1 MDSNNNT
8 NKKIN
13 KFSIWSILLY
23 VVIIGVI
30 VAFVATG
37 NSEVNRNPDRL
48 EYAVFFEKVKEGLGE
63 EIGDENRVIYAVQ
76 ITEETLFGLYTDGV
90 TENEIKSF
98 EKGKTYDFY
107 VTISSS
113 DVFMSEMASL
123 LSTHYGVPKDSITV
137 LDYGFSCRLN
147 PTPTTPIFLVLLPY
161 IIILGGMVLV
171 IVFVNKSQKKQ
182 GASFTKS
189 HARTADEL
197 GNTVTFADVA
207 GADEEKQEL
216 REVVDFLRSPK
227 AFTDMGARIP
237 KGVLLVGPP
246 GTGKTL
252 LAKAVAGEAHVPFF
266 SISASEFLELY
277 VGVGAGRVRDLFQT
291 AKRCAPAIVFIDE
304 IDAVGRSRGAGL
316 GGGHDEREQ
325 TLNQL
330 LVEMDG
336 FSNSQ
341 GIIVIAATN
350 RPDVLDSA
358 LLRPGRFDRKITVNY
373 PDVKGREEILQV
385 HARKKTFEPD
395 VDLHKIAQL
404 TPGCT
409 GADLENILNEAAI
422 LAVRNGH
429 KAINISEI
437 DEGIKRVLYGPEK
450 RSRVISAE
458 DLKVTAYHEVGH
470 AVVAHCLPHCDPV
483 QELSVIP
490 RGNAAGYTRVIPEDM
505 YEHVSRGK
513 LLDTIAMALGGRAA
527 EALLL
532 DDICT
537 GATNDL
543 QRATEI
549 AHSIVTE
556 YGMSDAIGPVYLA
569 GEQEVFIGKSWGQQR
584 NYSEDVASRVDTE
597 VRRIMEEQSERAT
610 QVLSEHREAVER
622 VVNAL
627 IEREQLT
634 GEEFVKVFNGET
646 LPPVKPSACLSNA
659 SDNASDKQDNAADK
673 KDNDSVKAYDDSAK
687 SENTDSRLK
696 E

>member
-37 NSEVNRNPDRL
+37 NNEVNRNPDKF

-63 EIGDENRVIYAVQ
+63 EIGDENSIIYAVQ
-76 ITEETLFGLYTDGV
+76 ITEETLFGLYTEGV

-358 LLRPGRFDRKITVNY
+358 LLRPGSFDRKITVNY
-373 PDVKGREEILQV
+373 PDITAAES
-385 HARKKTFEPD
+385 
-395 VDLHKIAQL
+395 VDALPSL
-404 TPGCT
+404 
-409 GADLENILNEAAI
+409 LR
-422 LAVRNGH
+422 LAVNVF
-429 KAINISEI
+429 NIDLSSAGETA
-437 DEGIKRVLYGPEK
+437 G
-450 RSRVISAE
+450 SAVISDVSVLVSEPLGNFA
-458 DLKVTAYHEVGH
+458 A
-470 AVVAHCLPHCDPV
+470 AVVAYVVLFLAFIILISVVLLILGALFKKGPLMIIDKILGVLFMAAVSLLVCCLVSTVTGMIAPDFTGGAVYEFFRDFDPIS
-483 QELSVIP
+483 LLFSV
-490 RGNAAGYTRVIPEDM
+490 
-505 YEHVSRGK
+505 
-513 LLDTIAMALGGRAA
+513 
-527 EALLL
+527 
-532 DDICT
+532 
-537 GATNDL
+537 
-543 QRATEI
+543 
-549 AHSIVTE
+549 
-556 YGMSDAIGPVYLA
+556 
-569 GEQEVFIGKSWGQQR
+569 
-584 NYSEDVASRVDTE
+584 
-597 VRRIMEEQSERAT
+597 
-610 QVLSEHREAVER
+610 
-622 VVNAL
+622 
-627 IEREQLT
+627 
-634 GEEFVKVFNGET
+634 
-646 LPPVKPSACLSNA
+646 
-659 SDNASDKQDNAADK
+659 
-673 KDNDSVKAYDDSAK
+673 
-687 SENTDSRLK
+687 
-696 E
+696 

>member
-1 MDSNNNT
+1 MSNNK
-8 NKKIN
+8 KKIN
-13 KFSIWSILLY
+13 YWSILFYL
-23 VVIIGVI
+23 III
-30 VAFVATG
+30 AAIAIFVATG
-37 NSEVNRNPDRL
+37 NDNINKKPEKL
-48 EYAVFFEKVKEGLGE
+48 EYAAFFDKVRSGLGE
-63 EIGDENRVIYAVQ
+63 TMGDPNSIIYAVQ
-76 ITEETLFGLYTDGV
+76 ITEETLYGIYTDGV
-90 TENEIKSF
+90 DDDEIAKF

-107 VTISSS
+107 VTVSSS
-113 DVFMSEMASL
+113 EAFMSEMSSL
-123 LSTHYGVPKDSITV
+123 LSTYYDVPKDSITV
-137 LDYGFSCRLN
+137 LDYGFSCKLN
-147 PTPTTPIFLVLLPY
+147 PTPTTPLIIVLLPTLILVGGLVLL
-161 IIILGGMVLV
+161 
-171 IVFVNKSQKKQ
+171 FVMINKSQNKQ

-189 HARTADEL
+189 RARTADEL
-197 GNTVTFADVA
+197 GNKVTFEDVA

-227 AFTDMGARIP
+227 AFTEMGARIP

-291 AKRCAPAIVFIDE
+291 AKRCAPAIIFIDE
-304 IDAVGRSRGAGL
+304 IDAVGRQRGAGL

-336 FSNSQ
+336 FTNSQ

-358 LLRPGRFDRKITVNY
+358 LLRPGRFDRRVTVNY

-385 HARKKTFEPD
+385 HARHKTFD
-395 VDLHKIAQL
+395 SSVDLHKIAQL

-429 KAINISEI
+429 AAICASEI
-437 DEGIKRVLYGPEK
+437 DEAIKRVLYGPEK
-450 RSRVISAE
+450 KSRVVTKN
-458 DLKVTAYHEVGH
+458 DLRITAYHEVGH
-470 AVVAHCLPHCDPV
+470 AIIAHCLPHCDPV
-483 QELSVIP
+483 HELSIIP
-490 RGNAAGYTRVIPEDM
+490 RGNAAGYTRMLPEDT
-505 YEHVSRGK
+505 YEHTSRSK

-532 DDICT
+532 EDICT
-537 GATNDL
+537 GATSDL
-543 QRATEI
+543 QNATKI

-584 NYSEDVASRVDTE
+584 NYSEDVAARVDTE
-597 VRRIMEEQSERAT
+597 VRRIMEEQSERAMK
-610 QVLSEHREAVER
+610 VIDEHRDAVER
-622 VVNAL
+622 IAAAL
-627 IEREQLT
+627 LEREQLT
-634 GEEFVKVFNGET
+634 GDEFVRLFNGET
-646 LPPVKPSACLSNA
+646 LPPLHTEKLIHPEDETEADRAAETDKPSEA
-659 SDNASDKQDNAADK
+659 SGSDSTVD
-673 KDNDSVKAYDDSAK
+673 
-687 SENTDSRLK
+687 
-696 E
+696 